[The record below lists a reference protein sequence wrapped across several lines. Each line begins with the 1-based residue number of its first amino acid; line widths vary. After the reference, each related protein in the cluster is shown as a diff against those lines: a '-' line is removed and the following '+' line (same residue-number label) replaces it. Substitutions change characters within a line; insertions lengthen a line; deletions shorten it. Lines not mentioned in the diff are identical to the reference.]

1 MDSVGTFLES
11 SSIHG
16 LAYISTSRK
25 FAKVFWI
32 IIVFGG
38 FTFAGYMINN
48 SINSWA
54 ERPIK
59 TTLETRPISEI
70 KLPKVTVCPP
80 KNTFTDLNYDLM
92 LAENITVT
100 DEMRQDFY
108 NYAVKLVDEQV
119 YMNDIDKLQEEDR
132 FYNWYHGYSKRSS
145 AETHPDGTKVYV
157 ISSSAISGVITTQ
170 YYGEQY
176 QTNLVELALY
186 YHINVYPP
194 ESVRNNTNVTLHF
207 KLEKH
212 TITGLPKGMHD
223 NIMVE
228 TKSLDEGLT
237 SVTLNFTPPAGAGNA
252 RFMRLARYIPYE
264 IVRVNEM
271 KLMPGFRL
279 SWHYSGLSRD
289 MAPYKRFYNYKDSDN
304 KQFRRYQIKNKHC
317 DVLVSCSVQRIKKNL
332 YLQEPFRNP

>member
-1 MDSVGTFLES
+1 MDGVRTFLES

-25 FAKVFWI
+25 FVKVFWI
-32 IIVFGG
+32 MIVFGG

-92 LAENITVT
+92 LAENITLT
-100 DEMRQDFY
+100 DEMRNDFY
-108 NYAVKLVDEQV
+108 NYAKKLVDEQV

-132 FYNWYHGYSKRSS
+132 YYNWYYGYSKRSS
-145 AETHPDGTKVYV
+145 TETDKDDTKVYI
-157 ISSSAISGVITTQ
+157 ISTSATSGVITTQ

-176 QTNLVELALY
+176 QPNLVEIAPY

-194 ESVRNNTNVTLHF
+194 ESVINNANVTLHF

-212 TITGLPKGMHD
+212 TMTGLPRGMFD

-228 TKSLDEGLT
+228 GKSLDEGLT
-237 SVTLNFTPPAGAGNA
+237 SITLNFTPPAGAGNA
-252 RFMRLARYIPYE
+252 RFMRLWRQNIPYE
-264 IVRVNEM
+264 YIMTNEM

-279 SWHYSGLSRD
+279 SWYYTGLSKE
-289 MAPYKRFYNYKDSDN
+289 MAPYKRYYNYKDSEN
-304 KQFRRYQIKNKHC
+304 KQFRRYQILNKNNILIKH
-317 DVLVSCSVQRIKKNL
+317 
-332 YLQEPFRNP
+332 